1 MTTTTKQTTA
11 GGRLL
16 TLIAQEPCPLRL
28 DEHGVVKVSGT
39 RVTLDS
45 VVETFKQGS
54 TPDEI
59 AESYPTVPL
68 EDIYTIIGYYL
79 RYWRAVEAYLR
90 EQDAAAEQVRL
101 QIEEISPSA
110 GLKERLRERRRTTK
124 LAR

>member
-90 EQDAAAEQVRL
+90 EQDAEAEQVRL